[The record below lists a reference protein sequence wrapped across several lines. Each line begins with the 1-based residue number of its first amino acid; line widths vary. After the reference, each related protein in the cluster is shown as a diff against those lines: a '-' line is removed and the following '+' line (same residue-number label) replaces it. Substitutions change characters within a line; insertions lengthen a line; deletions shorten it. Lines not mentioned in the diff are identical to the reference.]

1 MNNYF
6 YCYSPKLK
14 KELKFIGENYISRGV
29 NPSSNRT
36 YWLFNKTDAL
46 LSYLES
52 REKTKNKVDV
62 TKKNPNF

>member
-1 MNNYF
+1 MDNYF

-14 KELKFIGENYISRGV
+14 KELKTIGEHYISKGI

-36 YWLFNKTDAL
+36 YWLFSKTDSL
-46 LSYLES
+46 SSYLES
-52 REKTKNKVDV
+52 RKKTKNKVDV